1 MLKRLFPFL
10 AWLVFGMLLAGC
22 DTGSASTTPT
32 PAPQTTVKES
42 GNVVSEGT
50 VVPVRWAELSYSAG
64 GTVSDVLVT
73 EGATVKAGQT
83 LVRLDSR
90 RLMQAVSQAESGLT
104 RAQAGLAR
112 AQAAVARYEAALALL
127 KAGPRAEDVAMAA
140 AAVSVAQAQLAK
152 AQAGADTTAR
162 AQAKATMDKAARAV
176 QQAQATYDRVKD
188 TPFGNIGPDALRLEQ
203 TTIEYDAAKTTYEQ
217 LVLGPREVD
226 INVVKAQLAQAS
238 AALTQAKTLAR
249 PESIAA
255 AEADLK
261 AAQADAQGI
270 TADVASAEAALVQ
283 ARIALADAELKAP
296 FDGTI
301 VTLNN
306 KVGELATPGV
316 FVVRLADLSALR
328 IETTDLT
335 ELSVSRIRA
344 GDAATI
350 TFDALPGVK
359 LAGKVTRIDEY
370 GRNRQ
375 GDIVYTVYVLPDTQ
389 DNRLRWNMT
398 ASVNISAG
406 PID

>member
-1 MLKRLFPFL
+1 MLKRLFSLL
-10 AWLVFGMLLAGC
+10 ALLVFGMLLAGC
-22 DTGSASTTPT
+22 DTGSTAPPT
-32 PAPQTTVKES
+32 PAPKTPVKES
-42 GNVVSEGT
+42 GSVVSEGT
-50 VVPVRWAELSYSAG
+50 VVPVRWAELGYSAG

-90 RLMQAVSQAESGLT
+90 RLMQAVNQAESGFM
-104 RAQAGLAR
+104 RAQAGQAR

-140 AAVSVAQAQLAK
+140 AAVGVAQAQLAK
-152 AQAGADTTAR
+152 AQAGADTTAL

-217 LVLGPREVD
+217 LVLGPRDTD
-226 INVVKAQLAQAS
+226 INVVKAQLAQAG
-238 AALTQAKTLAR
+238 AALTQAQTPAR

-261 AAQADAQGI
+261 AAQADAQGV

-306 KVGELATPGV
+306 KVGELATSGV

-359 LAGKVTRIDEY
+359 LAGRVTRIDEY

-375 GDIVYTVYVLPDTQ
+375 GDIVYTVYVLPDTP